1 MQSHQARLKSHRFFL
16 PIFAVLLFC
25 TGSLRAQVNTVE
37 FGKNRLQFK
46 KFKWQYYQT
55 TNFNTYFSQGGQD
68 LAKFVL
74 QEAEKDLPG
83 IEKFVEYGL
92 QRRANIV
99 IYNSYN
105 DMEQSNIGLSL
116 DWQTTGGI
124 TKLVNNK
131 MVVYFNGDHNNL
143 RIQIRQGIARILVEN
158 ILFGDDLGEFAANQA
173 LLDLPQWLTDG
184 YIEYVAENWNT
195 ILDDQLKSAMLSGRY
210 NNFYQFAYERPNLA
224 GHAFWYYLGEKYK
237 KENVTYFL
245 YLARVYRNLNNASQR
260 ICKKKFKEVL
270 KDFMAEQ
277 EDKYE
282 KDIRG
287 RRNFPKGQISVT
299 EDVSPNKDYFHFSP
313 NPLPKS
319 QDYAVVEYRRGKYYV
334 KLYQNYINET
344 VLLKVGT
351 RSLEEQIN
359 PHYPLIAW
367 DPKGT
372 RLAVMYWSRGHV
384 KLFVYDIIKRYKT
397 SIIETPGEQKGKP
410 GATLEAAKG
419 EAQYAEVHEFPN
431 FQQVQ
436 DMKYM
441 LNSHT
446 LLLSAVLNGQ
456 SDIFTYDLDKG
467 TYKQITNDVYDD
479 LDATFVAF
487 PGKTGIIFSSNRPS
501 GMAPNKDTVLPS
513 NYHYN
518 IFMVD
523 NWNENEG
530 KQISQLTHLRFG
542 DARYPMQYN
551 VSHFTFVSDENGIAN
566 RYAGFFTTRRA
577 GLDTVYKIGDEL
589 LHNPE
594 PAALDSMLRA
604 QGKTQP
610 DTSYVFAITN
620 DSSYIFPITNYQSG
634 LVETKSAGDNGQVS
648 EVRQEGDTKFLY
660 KLKVDETALQRRNI
674 NARMTDYRKK
684 TVEEARISGASI
696 LRPVAPPKQ
705 DTSRRQPSGDFF
717 ESEFDKDKRDSAN
730 RRQVNTNPFALRPTA
745 QAPREE
751 PILHKAKLFDYNLKF
766 SVDNFTAGF
775 NNDVLISKYQPYTG
789 SLPINL
795 SGQDAFSGMLKASVF
810 DLFEDIR
817 FTGAIRLPFFGS
829 GETQSQVAAPDGA
842 VFQPGNSSFF
852 DGAGEYFG
860 RIDYLKHLFDY
871 SLIYYRSTQTGNY
884 QDAKLGSAYPYDA
897 KAYTNMWQFIIK
909 YPFDKV
915 KSLRISVGYR
925 MDKIQIRP
933 DITGFPPIPPID
945 SVGLTAPALG
955 KQNYG
960 LLHIEYVYDNTLLKA
975 TDIWNG
981 LRYKL
986 YVDVDPQLNGGEG
999 TGAGKYTYNFG
1010 FDARNYVPI
1019 YRNFIWAVR
1028 AAGDFSWGNRKI
1040 VYYLGGTDG
1049 WLFPRAD
1056 QLPQPQDPSYAFQSL
1071 AVNLRG
1077 FNQNITNGNNNL
1089 VINSELRLPVFTTL
1103 FNKPINNA
1111 FLRNFQI
1118 VQFFDLGT
1126 AWNGRYNGLKRPEV
1140 TYTSDSSSNF
1150 TVRIKAGGIGPFA
1163 GGYGFGARSTLLGYF
1178 LRFDAGWQMNTFFK
1192 NKPIL
1197 NVSMGVDF

>member
-1 MQSHQARLKSHRFFL
+1 MQFHQVRLKSHRF
-16 PIFAVLLFC
+16 LLSLFTLLFFC

-68 LAKFVL
+68 LAKYVL

-105 DMEQSNIGLSL
+105 DMEQSNIGLNL

-131 MVVYFNGDHNNL
+131 MVLYFNGDHNNL

-195 ILDDQLKSAMLSGRY
+195 LLDDQLKSAMLSGRY

-299 EDVSPNKDYFHFSP
+299 EDIGPGKDYFHFTP

-334 KLYQNYINET
+334 KLYQNYINEK

-384 KLFVYDIIKRYKT
+384 KLFVYDITKKYKT
-397 SIIETPGEQKGKP
+397 SMAETPSSKP
-410 GATLEAAKG
+410 GPTGTLEAAKG
-419 EAQYAEVHEFPN
+419 EAQYADAHQLPD

-446 LLLSAVLNGQ
+446 LLFSAVLNGQ

-467 TYKQITNDVYDD
+467 TYKQITNDIYDD
-479 LDATFVAF
+479 LDPSFIAF
-487 PGKTGIIFSSNRPS
+487 PGKTGIIFSSNRPT
-501 GMAPNKDTVLPS
+501 GMAPSRDTVLPS

-518 IFMVD
+518 IFLVD

-530 KQISQLTHLRFG
+530 KQITQLTHLRYG

-577 GLDTVYKIGDEL
+577 GLDTVYKVGDEL
-589 LHNPE
+589 LHNPD
-594 PAALDSMLRA
+594 PATLDSMLQA
-604 QGKTQP
+604 QGKKQP

-620 DSSYIFPITNYQSG
+620 DSSYVFPITNYQSG
-634 LVETKSAGDNGQVS
+634 LTETKSAGDNGQVS
-648 EVRQEGDTKFLY
+648 EVRTEGDTKFLY
-660 KLKVDETALQRRNI
+660 RLKVDETALQRRNI

-684 TVEEARISGASI
+684 TVEEARISGANV
-696 LRPVAPPKQ
+696 LRPVLPSRL
-705 DTSRRQPSGDFF
+705 DTSRRQPSNDFF
-717 ESEFDKDKRDSAN
+717 ESEFDKDKKDTGASHRA
-730 RRQVNTNPFALRPTA
+730 VNANPFALRPTVRP
-745 QAPREE
+745 PREE
-751 PILHKAKLFDYNLKF
+751 PILYKARLFDYKLKF

-775 NNDVLISKYQPYTG
+775 NNDVLISKYQPFTG
-789 SLPINL
+789 SVPINL

-829 GETQSQVAAPDGA
+829 GETQSQISTPNTA
-842 VFQPGNSSFF
+842 VFTPGNSSFF

-860 RIDYLKHLFDY
+860 RLDYLKRLFDY

-884 QDAKLGSAYPYDA
+884 TDPTLGSEYPYDA
-897 KAYTNMWQFIIK
+897 KAYSNIWQFIIK

-915 KSLRISVGYR
+915 RSIRLSVGYR
-925 MDKIQIRP
+925 MDKVQIRP
-933 DITGFPPIPPID
+933 DITGFPPVPPID
-945 SVGLTAPALG
+945 SVGLKAPALD

-960 LLHIEYVYDNTLLKA
+960 LLHLEYVYDNTLLKA

-981 LRYKL
+981 LRYKIYL
-986 YVDVDPQLNGGEG
+986 DVDPQMNS
-999 TGAGKYTYNFG
+999 GAGVGAGSYTYNFG
-1010 FDARNYVPI
+1010 FDARHYLPI

-1028 AAGDFSWGNRKI
+1028 AAGDFSWGNKKI

-1049 WLFPRAD
+1049 WLFPKAD
-1056 QLPQPQDPSYAFQSL
+1056 QLPQAQDPTYAFQSL

-1077 FNQNITNGNNNL
+1077 FYQNITNGNNDV

-1126 AWNGRYNGLKRPEV
+1126 AWNGKYNALKRPEV

-1150 TVRIKAGGIGPFA
+1150 TVQIKAGGIGPFA
-1163 GGYGFGARSTLLGYF
+1163 GGYGFGARSTFLGYF

-1192 NKPIL
+1192 NKPVL